1 MSEEPL
7 RVGVHVG
14 AGPHARLEQASTV
27 AGTCRMLEELGVESV
42 WLGEHAVLPKAGTT
56 SYPGTTDGS
65 LPFAPDQSFPDP
77 LAWLTFAA
85 AHTTTLQLG
94 TQVLV
99 LPHHNPLLLAKQAAT
114 VDQLSGGRLLLGVG
128 LGWCREEAA
137 AVGYEFGERG
147 AHRGGDPSRSADCGR
162 RRNGSKG
169 GGGGS
174 PESRPRRSR
183 SGPPACRSSSAAVR
197 PPRRVSPADSAT
209 GTSPTSVSRSWA
221 RCWRPCATPRR
232 TPAAWARRSRSPV
245 R

>member
-137 AVGYEFGERG
+137 AVGYEFGER
-147 AHRGGDPSRSADCGR
+147 AARTEEAIVALRRLWSAEERFDGR
-162 RRNGSKG
+162 WWRFAGVAS
-169 GGGGS
+169 S
-174 PESRPRRSR
+174 PKPVR
-183 SGPPACRSSSAAVR
+183 AAGV
-197 PPRRVSPADSAT
+197 PRRVAPADSAT

-245 R
+245 P